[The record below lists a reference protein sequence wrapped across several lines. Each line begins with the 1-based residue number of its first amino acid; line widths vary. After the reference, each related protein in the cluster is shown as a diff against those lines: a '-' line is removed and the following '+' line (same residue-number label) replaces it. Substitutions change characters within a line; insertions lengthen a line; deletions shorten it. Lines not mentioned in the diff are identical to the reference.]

1 MFHQNCPI
9 FQRFIFTFYKANINV
24 VCKRETC
31 EHCSCWWISKHLEDL
46 SPRTFSEDLF
56 GYKHPKTI
64 PIKSN
69 CVWVFFL
76 TKKYHLDFSKKE
88 IFGKRC
94 YQNTKGNIEE
104 PDAWLRVSAM
114 VDPLLGW
121 RGSGWWPGGFLV
133 CSAPSGG
140 RQSGHHHSSA
150 QVGRG
155 GTARRPLAVLS
166 LLIAASRMARYQVT
180 KMSTSAV
187 QIADRFLCGGDH
199 LWQAVHGVKMKLQGN
214 PHLDLLWNQG
224 TRVLVHAYIV
234 SWNEVK

>member
-1 MFHQNCPI
+1 MNI
-9 FQRFIFTFYKANINV
+9 VSIDGFQSIWKSWDQGSFLKYLYWGTNIPWNPNTV
-24 VCKRETC
+24 LLC
-31 EHCSCWWISKHLEDL
+31 
-46 SPRTFSEDLF
+46 FSR
-56 GYKHPKTI
+56 
-64 PIKSN
+64 
-69 CVWVFFL
+69 FL
-76 TKKYHLDFSKKE
+76 TTKYHLDFSKNT
-88 IFGKRC
+88 FGKRC
-94 YQNTKGNIEE
+94 YQSTKGNIEE

-180 KMSTSAV
+180 KMSAPAV
-187 QIADRFLCGGDH
+187 QIADRFLRRGDH
-199 LWQAVHGVKMKLQGN
+199 LWQAVVWEWSYRET
-214 PHLDLLWNQG
+214 P
-224 TRVLVHAYIV
+224 I
-234 SWNEVK
+234 

>member
-1 MFHQNCPI
+1 MLFASARRVNI
-9 FQRFIFTFYKANINV
+9 VVVDGFQSKSWDQGTFLK
-24 VCKRETC
+24 
-31 EHCSCWWISKHLEDL
+31 
-46 SPRTFSEDLF
+46 LF
-56 GYKHPKTI
+56 LWVQASQKI
-64 PIKSN
+64 PIKSD
-69 CVWVFFL
+69 CIFFKFFL
-76 TKKYHLDFSKKE
+76 TKKYDLDFSKKT
-88 IFGKRC
+88 FGKRC
-94 YQNTKGNIEE
+94 YQSTKGNIEE

-180 KMSTSAV
+180 KMSASAA

-199 LWQAVHGVKMKLQGN
+199 LWQAVHGVRMKSQGN
-214 PHLDLLWNQG
+214 PNLDLLQNQG

>member
-1 MFHQNCPI
+1 
-9 FQRFIFTFYKANINV
+9 
-24 VCKRETC
+24 
-31 EHCSCWWISKHLEDL
+31 
-46 SPRTFSEDLF
+46 
-56 GYKHPKTI
+56 
-64 PIKSN
+64 
-69 CVWVFFL
+69 
-76 TKKYHLDFSKKE
+76 
-88 IFGKRC
+88 
-94 YQNTKGNIEE
+94 
-104 PDAWLRVSAM
+104 M

-199 LWQAVHGVKMKLQGN
+199 LWQAVHGVRMKLQGN
-214 PHLDLLWNQG
+214 PHL
-224 TRVLVHAYIV
+224 RVLMPVYIV
-234 SWNEVK
+234 SWNEVKGMSLSTYSAVFFNRFQITGQGGTLHCSKIGQYRHRCQIYPKI